1 MSSTGSK
8 NKRRTNITKSTPYVH
23 DNWIPEMLH
32 SEADISTNKLPVRY
46 RCNQPPWEKRTISS
60 LTLRPMIYFGRHL
73 VQRITQSPLSR
84 SILILTIQFM
94 EWFQWKKIIPHIY
107 RTRWSETKKKHA
119 LKALELQA
127 YSLMVNPVTQPKY
140 LGCST
145 ATIFG
150 GWTIIMTVQ
159 TRSKTILNYDHIP
172 SRWWMNN
179 KDNK

>member
-8 NKRRTNITKSTPYVH
+8 NKRRTNITKSTPYYVH

-84 SILILTIQFM
+84 SIFNN
-94 EWFQWKKIIPHIY
+94 IIHRMISVKEDHPSYYI
-107 RTRWSETKKKHA
+107 EQGGLKLKKHA
-119 LKALELQA
+119 SKALELQA
-127 YSLMVNPVTQPKY
+127 YSLMVNPVTQTKC
-140 LGCST
+140 LGCLT
-145 ATIFG
+145 ATIF
-150 GWTIIMTVQ
+150 W
-159 TRSKTILNYDHIP
+159 RLNNYND
-172 SRWWMNN
+172 STNQKQN
-179 KDNK
+179 DSEL